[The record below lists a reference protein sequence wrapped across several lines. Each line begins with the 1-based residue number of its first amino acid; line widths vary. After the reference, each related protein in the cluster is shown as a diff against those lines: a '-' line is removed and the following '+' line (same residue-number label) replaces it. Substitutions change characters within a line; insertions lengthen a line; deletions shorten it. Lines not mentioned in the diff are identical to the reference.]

1 MPKAFPLELRQDV
14 IPMFLEPESS
24 LAQVA
29 KDLKNRFL
37 MFEAVDH
44 DR

>member
-14 IPMFLEPESS
+14 IRMFLEPESS

-29 KDLKNRFL
+29 KDLKNLFL